1 MRNDHLSSRRAPSM
15 VRHLVCLVAAKVP
28 SEFQLRKTL
37 LPNGTRKKIKIMLS
51 MEVSFRSATNISEE
65 PKEIA
70 FKSNKGKLRRLKVE
84 N

>member
-1 MRNDHLSSRRAPSM
+1 MS
-15 VRHLVCLVAAKVP
+15 
-28 SEFQLRKTL
+28 QLRKTNL
-37 LPNGTRKKIKIMLS
+37 LSGTRKKIKIMLS

-70 FKSNKGKLRRLKVE
+70 FRSNKGKLRRLKVG